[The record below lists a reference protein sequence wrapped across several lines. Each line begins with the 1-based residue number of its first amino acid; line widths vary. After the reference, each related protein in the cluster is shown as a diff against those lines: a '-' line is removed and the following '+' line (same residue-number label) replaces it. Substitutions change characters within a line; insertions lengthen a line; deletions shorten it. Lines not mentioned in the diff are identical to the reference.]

1 MSIGLDIGK
10 FSIKLIELEKNND
23 SISVKNIGKNLF
35 DDLNKFDHDKISK
48 SQIKLALKIYVI
60 K

>member
-1 MSIGLDIGK
+1 MSFAIDIGK

-23 SISVKNIGKNLF
+23 SISVKNIGKKNLF

-48 SQIKLALKIYVI
+48 SQISNR
-60 K
+60 